1 MEQENRDIYYCKLPY
16 IKMLQMKW
24 AGAAPNRKKS
34 MRILLLTCLVGL
46 ALILTVQ
53 FRTMQVGSNANKY
66 EIHFAIWGAA
76 ILIALAGYHRNKVCN
91 PPFQKMANV
100 RVEMADEGIYYIFQ
114 RSLTVTEVF
123 FADDTIEEMIF
134 DEEFK
139 VLYIRGEGKVR
150 NMTKDGPVEKPDVSE
165 FYMLLPYDKYDID
178 DMLEPYGERAVRVS
192 GQLRKR
198 YSCAR

>member
-24 AGAAPNRKKS
+24 SGAAPDRKKT
-34 MRILLLTCLVGL
+34 RNILLLACLAGL
-46 ALILTVQ
+46 AAILLVLRQ
-53 FRTMQVGSNANKY
+53 TMQVGSNANKY

-91 PPFQKMANV
+91 PPFQKLANV

-134 DEEFK
+134 DEEFR

-165 FYMLLPYDKYDID
+165 FYMLLPYDPYDID
-178 DMLEPYGERAVRVS
+178 DMLEPYGEKAVRVS

>member
-24 AGAAPNRKKS
+24 SGAAPDRKKT
-34 MRILLLTCLVGL
+34 RNILLLACLAGL
-46 ALILTVQ
+46 AAILLVLRQ
-53 FRTMQVGSNANKY
+53 TMQEGSGGSKY

-76 ILIALAGYHRNKVCN
+76 ILIAIAGYHRNAVCN
-91 PPFQKMANV
+91 PPFQKLANV

-134 DEEFK
+134 DEEFR

-165 FYMLLPYDKYDID
+165 FYMLLPYDPYDID
-178 DMLEPYGERAVRVS
+178 DMLEPYGEKAVRVS